1 MRLEMRDRDE
11 AYIGTI
17 LFGTPKSGFQ
27 RSPRAWFVRNKIET
41 CNISASRTMATG
53 PVKNFI
59 KYSDAELGV

>member
-1 MRLEMRDRDE
+1 MQVLYFLVPLNRVSSVVARV
-11 AYIGTI
+11 
-17 LFGTPKSGFQ
+17 
-27 RSPRAWFVRNKIET
+27 FVRNKIET